1 MPKDVKVTLHFY
13 PGQDDDLIA
22 WMESLHVSY
31 GKKGEALKAVLRQ
44 GLGSTTS
51 DKSFLTAGT
60 QIANG
65 LTSGERAIA
74 ERAMS
79 ETDGKISLKIL
90 MGWGMGQGAA
100 RHLQDDWKMRG
111 WAVNDPTR
119 KNGLYLTPELADLL
133 IDQNN
138 FLAWVR
144 KSRILMTVSLVE
156 IALLIIAVTTWRENG
171 IATTLLGIIPI
182 TLYTA
187 LVLISGYREHRQ
199 HETKI
204 ANRLKG
210 MDNLK
215 KRKVL
220 ALMDVAKNSSS
231 EAALDARAVDGK

>member
-1 MPKDVKVTLHFY
+1 MPKEVKVTLHFY

-31 GKKGEALKAVLRQ
+31 DKKGDAIKAVLRQ

-60 QIANG
+60 QITDG
-65 LTSGERAIA
+65 LAFNERAIA

-100 RHLQDDWKMRG
+100 RRLQDDWKMRG

-171 IATTLLGIIPI
+171 IATTLLAIIPI

-199 HETKI
+199 HDTKI
-204 ANRLKG
+204 SNRLKG

-215 KRKVL
+215 KRKIL
-220 ALMDVAKNSSS
+220 ALMDVAKNRSS
-231 EAALDARAVDGK
+231 EAELDARAVDGK